1 MKKNLLKLALG
12 MLAILLAVP
21 APRAMADDDND
32 QGNNGKGKG
41 DPHVD
46 VDADVQAA
54 LGAHHQ
60 ELSFDVAPGASATFP
75 LPKTQWPV
83 RIDVSFSLL
92 NVGTQI
98 PSEIMSAVV
107 NQDPSSSKITWVGT
121 NNDATQQAGTSLPTG
136 SAPVIA
142 RICGGG
148 CPTTNATLEV
158 NSDATLPGT
167 LKLAVNAATV
177 VSTGH
182 FKVALWY

>member
-12 MLAILLAVP
+12 LLAVLLAAP
-21 APRAMADDDND
+21 AHHAMADDDNN
-32 QGNNGKGKG
+32 QGNGKGKG
-41 DPHVD
+41 DPHGDVD
-46 VDADVQAA
+46 VDPQAI
-54 LGAHHQ
+54 LNAHHQ

-75 LPKTQWPV
+75 LPKTQWPI

-92 NVGTQI
+92 NAGTQV
-98 PSEIMSAVV
+98 PSEIMYAVV
-107 NQDPSSSKITWVGT
+107 NQDSASSKISWLGT
-121 NNDATQQAGTSLPTG
+121 NNDATQQSGTSLPTG
-136 SAPVIA
+136 SSPVIA

-177 VSTGH
+177 IVPGH

>member
-1 MKKNLLKLALG
+1 MKRNLLTLGLGLLAV
-12 MLAILLAVP
+12 LLAVP
-21 APRAMADDDND
+21 APHARADDDNN
-32 QGNNGKGKG
+32 QGNGKGKG

-46 VDADVQAA
+46 VDVDPQAVLA
-54 LGAHHQ
+54 AHHQ

-75 LPKTQWPV
+75 LPKTQSPV

-92 NVGTQI
+92 NAGTQA

-121 NNDATQQAGTSLPTG
+121 NNDATLQAGTSLPSG
-136 SAPVIA
+136 SSPVIA

-148 CPTTNATLEV
+148 CPTSNATLEV
-158 NSDATLPGT
+158 NSDATLPGS
-167 LKLAVNAATV
+167 LKLAVNATNV
-177 VSTGH
+177 LVTGH